1 LDTPFF
7 DAHLPPRGSFATERW
22 ASRTR
27 AGVQTDVAPSTLGE
41 RPRDNT
47 KTEGGI
53 SMAKKT
59 AKGGKKKAT
68 KKR

>member
-1 LDTPFF
+1 MDTPYF
-7 DAHLPPRGSFATERW
+7 DAHLPPCGSFATERG
-22 ASRTR
+22 APAKR
-27 AGVQTDVAPSTLGE
+27 AGGPEGRGAVRPGE
-41 RPRDNT
+41 GPRDNT